1 MMKSKT
7 QIVDV
12 EVLRGGTT
20 NIKVVF
26 TKKNKKKQGLYLDV
40 KIKGKVLSL
49 DFQL

>member
-1 MMKSKT
+1 MMKNKT

-26 TKKNKKKQGLYLDV
+26 TKTNKQKKGLYLDV
-40 KIKGKVLSL
+40 KSKGEVLSL
-49 DFQL
+49 DFQ